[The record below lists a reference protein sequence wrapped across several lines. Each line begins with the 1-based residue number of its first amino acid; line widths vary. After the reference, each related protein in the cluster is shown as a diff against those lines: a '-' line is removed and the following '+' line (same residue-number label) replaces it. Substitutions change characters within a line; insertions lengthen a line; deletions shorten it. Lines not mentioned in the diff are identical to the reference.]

1 MLRLL
6 CIYSLNGQVIST
18 PMQSFVFHFKKGAF
32 HLYRVYHPILNL
44 YFPSYKS
51 ETQKLFYSYLNHDLK
66 KRNLI
71 DKIFLF
77 QIYHAEP

>member
-1 MLRLL
+1 MVRLFPPQCNL
-6 CIYSLNGQVIST
+6 LFSILKTELFTCIE
-18 PMQSFVFHFKKGAF
+18 FD
-32 HLYRVYHPILNL
+32 HPILNL

-71 DKIFLF
+71 DKIFVF